1 MLKKSIFLIFF
12 NLFSNEW
19 GIKLKKKIEEIKENI
34 YEIIE
39 KKLSK
44 ITSLMIFI
52 LKHFSSKSNILI
64 ILNCICL
71 FSELLKIKF
80 GVNYSKYLNLSAKNL
95 VVDLIKNDTY
105 KNIQK
110 ICIFINGEI
119 FEKTILNEK
128 SWYNLI
134 I

>member
-44 ITSLMIFI
+44 ITTLMIFF
-52 LKHFSSKSNILI
+52 LKNFQSKTNILI

-95 VVDLIKNDTY
+95 VVDLMKNDTY
-105 KNIQK
+105 KDIQK
-110 ICIFINGEI
+110 ICTFISGET
-119 FEKTILNEK
+119 FQKTLLNEN
-128 SWYNLI
+128 SWYN
-134 I
+134 

>member
-1 MLKKSIFLIFF
+1 MLMLKKSIFLIFF

-44 ITSLMIFI
+44 ITTLMIFF
-52 LKHFSSKSNILI
+52 LKHFQSKTNILI

-95 VVDLIKNDTY
+95 VVDLMKNDTY
-105 KNIQK
+105 KDIQK
-110 ICIFINGEI
+110 ICTFISGET
-119 FEKTILNEK
+119 FQKTLLNEN
-128 SWYNLI
+128 SWYN
-134 I
+134 

>member
-1 MLKKSIFLIFF
+1 MLMLKKSIFLIFF

-95 VVDLIKNDTY
+95 VVDLMKNDTY
-105 KNIQK
+105 KDIQK
-110 ICIFINGEI
+110 ICTFISGET
-119 FEKTILNEK
+119 FQKTLLNEN
-128 SWYNLI
+128 SWYN
-134 I
+134 

>member
-1 MLKKSIFLIFF
+1 MLMLKKSIFLIFF

-39 KKLSK
+39 KKLAK
-44 ITSLMIFI
+44 ITTLMIFF
-52 LKHFSSKSNILI
+52 LKNFQSKANILI

-80 GVNYSKYLNLSAKNL
+80 RVNYSKYLILAAKNL
-95 VVDLIKNDTY
+95 VVDLIKKNTY

-110 ICIFINGEI
+110 ICSFMNGEL
-119 FEKTILNEK
+119 FQKTIINEN
-128 SWYNLI
+128 SWYN
-134 I
+134 

>member
-1 MLKKSIFLIFF
+1 MLKKSIFFIFF

-44 ITSLMIFI
+44 ITTLMIFF
-52 LKHFSSKSNILI
+52 LKHFQSKTNILI

-95 VVDLIKNDTY
+95 VVDLMKNDTY
-105 KNIQK
+105 KDIQK
-110 ICIFINGEI
+110 ICTFISGET
-119 FEKTILNEK
+119 FQKTLLNEN
-128 SWYNLI
+128 SWYN
-134 I
+134 

>member
-44 ITSLMIFI
+44 ITTLMIFF
-52 LKHFSSKSNILI
+52 LKHFQSKTNILI

-95 VVDLIKNDTY
+95 VVDLMKNDTY
-105 KNIQK
+105 KDIQK
-110 ICIFINGEI
+110 ICTFISGET
-119 FEKTILNEK
+119 FQKTLLNEN
-128 SWYNLI
+128 SWYN
-134 I
+134 